1 VNVLNYSDD
10 VNINKSIF
18 GQNQSISGDIDII
31 VQAPDYTPI
40 IATVGR
46 NMYRYLLEDSSNKYN
61 IKIRNT
67 GTNKVIFGGSS
78 MWTYIDSINSLANGT
93 VTLISDKL

>member
-1 VNVLNYSDD
+1 
-10 VNINKSIF
+10 
-18 GQNQSISGDIDII
+18 
-31 VQAPDYTPI
+31 
-40 IATVGR
+40 
-46 NMYRYLLEDSSNKYN
+46 MYRYLLEDSSKKYN